1 MLLWLT
7 GIVVLALAGAA
18 IAAGPIMSR
27 VEQPKYDVVLRDGD
41 FEIRAYAPMII
52 AQAEVQGA
60 RKPAIEEG
68 FRIVGAYIFGANQAK
83 AKIAMTAPVQQ
94 QASATIAPAD
104 GVASDRWSISFVMPS
119 NWSLDT
125 LPPPADARIKLTAQS
140 AQRMVAITFSG
151 STSDGIIADK
161 THQLRDYAQRKG
173 LTVTGSP
180 LLAFY
185 NPPWT
190 LPMLR
195 RNEVMLAC
203 SC

>member
-7 GIVVLALAGAA
+7 GIVVLALAGA

>member
-1 MLLWLT
+1 MLIWLA
-7 GIVVLALAGAA
+7 GIVVLVLAGAA

-27 VEQPKYDVVLRDGD
+27 VEHPRYEVVSRDGE
-41 FEIRAYAPMII
+41 FEVRAYAPMII
-52 AQAEVQGA
+52 AEADVHGA

-68 FRIVGAYIFGANQAK
+68 FRIIAGYIFGANQGRM
-83 AKIAMTAPVQQ
+83 KIAMTAPVQQ
-94 QASATIAPAD
+94 QASAASTTHD
-104 GVASDRWSISFVMPS
+104 MTSSDRWTVSFVMPAS
-119 NWSLDT
+119 WSLDI
-125 LPPPADARIKLTAQS
+125 LPPPADARIKLTALP
-140 AQRMVAITFSG
+140 AQRLVAITFAG
-151 STSDGIIADK
+151 STSDGIIAEK
-161 THQLRDYAQRKG
+161 TRELRDYVQRKG
-173 LTVTGSP
+173 LTVTGTP

>member
-1 MLLWLT
+1 MLIWLAS
-7 GIVVLALAGAA
+7 LAMLVIAGAA
-18 IAAGPIMSR
+18 IAAGPLMSR
-27 VEQPKYDVVLRDGD
+27 VEHPKYDTVSRDGD

-52 AQAEVQGA
+52 AEAEVQGA

-68 FRIVGAYIFGANQAK
+68 FRIIGGYIFGANQGRM
-83 AKIAMTAPVQQ
+83 KIAMTEPVQQ
-94 QASATIAPAD
+94 QAAALPAPGD
-104 GVASDRWSISFVMPS
+104 ETGSDRWKVSFVMPS
-119 NWSLDT
+119 SWSLDT
-125 LPPPADARIKLTAQS
+125 LPPPADTRIKLNS
-140 AQRMVAITFSG
+140 LPAQRMVAITFSG
-151 STSDGIIADK
+151 SYSDGIIAEK
-161 THQLRDYAQRKG
+161 TRELRDYAQRKG